1 MEPKCRRRSGAV
13 VVAMGANSDGRR
25 ELLGVKLV
33 ITDAHIGLS
42 KAIIRF
48 AAGAWNPKTNTTLLH
63 SITLLFK
70 SSSLKLCSV
79 LGIFAKTLKQLKCLM
94 AVRASRVGARDG
106 LMKLN
111 DNQRKI
117 HLQREKEKRR
127 NDTQLCKLRE
137 RLKSQA
143 EQKANRKD

>member
-1 MEPKCRRRSGAV
+1 
-13 VVAMGANSDGRR
+13 
-25 ELLGVKLV
+25 
-33 ITDAHIGLS
+33 
-42 KAIIRF
+42 
-48 AAGAWNPKTNTTLLH
+48 
-63 SITLLFK
+63 
-70 SSSLKLCSV
+70 
-79 LGIFAKTLKQLKCLM
+79 M

-106 LMKLN
+106 SMKLN